1 MFRHG
6 VKPQWEDEVNAKGS
20 EFKVDLG
27 PLRDNDVIQKIWEKV
42 IFDIVTGNL
51 PKVEEA
57 IIGARLVQKAKNGS
71 LNSFRLELWLSG
83 DQEKSADNDEVKG
96 YLEKE
101 IIGNILSDTQANNSV
116 VKWSSHK

>member
-1 MFRHG
+1 M
-6 VKPQWEDEVNAKGS
+6 
-20 EFKVDLG
+20 
-27 PLRDNDVIQKIWEKV
+27 
-42 IFDIVTGNL
+42 
-51 PKVEEA
+51 
-57 IIGARLVQKAKNGS
+57 QKAKNGS

-116 VKWSSHK
+116 VKWSSHKWGNDRFSHDK